1 MILPKAE
8 LKRQMKRYHE
18 DPKKALSVAFL
29 SELSGI
35 SAQHIRDVFFYDKE
49 PLTEMV
55 QIRMSRALA
64 RLAAGEVQIMQNRN
78 NSRFMQYNKE
88 NKPRMVKSNEIT
100 FKNGQFGLKMGVKNA
115 NDYSQPTLAET
126 LKRS

>member
-29 SELSGI
+29 AELSGL

-100 FKNGQFGLKMGVKNA
+100 FKNGQFGLKLGVKNA